1 MPIYEKPVPIYSS
14 DHQTADN
21 IEGESGMSKE
31 HEDDDEQELKE
42 LDKLSA
48 DVAKNSNS
56 KADSSNLELT
66 HTEADNEAH
75 DEHQEHQ
82 P

>member
-1 MPIYEKPVPIYSS
+1 
-14 DHQTADN
+14 
-21 IEGESGMSKE
+21 MSKE
-31 HEDDDEQELKE
+31 HEDDDEQDLKE